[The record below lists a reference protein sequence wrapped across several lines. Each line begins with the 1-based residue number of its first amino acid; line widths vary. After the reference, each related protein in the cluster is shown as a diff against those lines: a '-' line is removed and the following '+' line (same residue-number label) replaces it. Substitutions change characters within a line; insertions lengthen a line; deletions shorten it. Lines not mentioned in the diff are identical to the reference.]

1 MTTTITIKDKAVNAT
16 YQNVTGLTGGAGVDA
31 VFDVVK
37 TNGVYTASLD
47 SLAAS
52 AGSGYVAGDTIT
64 ILGSALGGVNGTNN
78 LILTVATVG
87 TAGKIATFGA
97 VGTGRVGD
105 GTVDVAVDVTGT
117 TGIDTY
123 TLNGASSE
131 YTITKAADKITAVS
145 TVATNVTFT
154 LADHERVVFDNKGID
169 LFKFDETNF
178 KDEVAALKLI
188 DNFVSEFDELKV
200 IYKPKIY
207 DKIISFYSEKPIEVH
222 GYASRDADPSA
233 IITGGYSPCN
243 GFGDGTRGQ
252 YNQCLSQARAN
263 KIADM
268 LKKRLPFLNFVGVGH
283 GETDKFNGVGWTPQ
297 KTRINN
303 KDTALNRRFQ
313 VFLPTYELKNIP
325 KDEVF
330 NVQTPK

>member
-87 TAGKIATFGA
+87 AAGKIATFGA

-117 TGIDTY
+117 AGVDTY
-123 TLNGASSE
+123 TLNGDESVF
-131 YTITKAADKITAVS
+131 TITKTDDGIKAVS
-145 TVATNVTFT
+145 TLASNVTFT
-154 LADHERVVFDNKGID
+154 LADHERVVFDDTAIA
-169 LFKFDETNF
+169 FDA
-178 KDEVAALKLI
+178 DGVAGDVYALLAAALGESDVTAEYEGIGIYLA
-188 DNFVSEFDELKV
+188 DNGWTTTQLAEALLGTDTYKTDAGGVSNETFIKHVYHNVMGTQATL
-200 IYKPKIY
+200 
-207 DKIISFYSEKPIEVH
+207 
-222 GYASRDADPSA
+222 ADVTA
-233 IITGGYSPCN
+233 LTNWMTANKY
-243 GFGDGTRGQ
+243 
-252 YNQCLSQARAN
+252 SQADVLV
-263 KIADM
+263 IASQLEDFQTDIN
-268 LKKRLPFLNFVGVGH
+268 LVGLATTGIEYTPFVV
-283 GETDKFNGVGWTPQ
+283 
-297 KTRINN
+297 
-303 KDTALNRRFQ
+303 
-313 VFLPTYELKNIP
+313 
-325 KDEVF
+325 
-330 NVQTPK
+330 